1 MKTYFRNFKL
11 RTCPANIANNIHGSQ
26 AVSIKYVIDHNW
38 ELRRK
43 NVIFVTME
51 N

>member
-1 MKTYFRNFKL
+1 M
-11 RTCPANIANNIHGSQ
+11 NNIHDGYT
-26 AVSIKYVIDHNW
+26 VSIKYVIDHNW

>member
-1 MKTYFRNFKL
+1 M
-11 RTCPANIANNIHGSQ
+11 NNIHGSQ
-26 AVSIKYVIDHNW
+26 AVSIKYVIWHNW

-51 N
+51 NLDIKNPIKNAFYVYFYV